1 MSDEQERYCIEV
13 DVDPAYVADQSDP
26 AEDRYVFSYTITI
39 KNLGAVTAQ
48 VVSRHWVITDG
59 SGHER
64 EVRGEGVVG
73 EQPRIKPGEG
83 FRYTSG
89 AILETPVG
97 SMHGSYHLV
106 AEDGTVFNADIPA
119 FTLAVPHTLH

>member
-1 MSDEQERYCIEV
+1 MSDDQERYRVEV

-26 AEDRYVFSYTITI
+26 AEDRYVFSYTVTI
-39 KNLGAVTAQ
+39 KNMGAVTAQ

-97 SMHGSYHLV
+97 SMHGSYSLV
-106 AEDGTVFNADIPA
+106 AEDGTAFNADIPA